1 MSAPKTG
8 EKRPS
13 AEQNPLPG
21 SSGLRTFFLRIHF
34 YIGLFVGPFIFIAA
48 LTGTLYVLTPQL
60 ENRLYAHVLYT
71 DIEGTPQP
79 LSLQVAAA
87 MRVLANEKNT
97 TLSAVRPAPSPGETT
112 RVMFSSPD
120 LGPSESRSVFI
131 DPVSLAVKGDLTVYG
146 TSGIL
151 PFRLWLDNLHRSLL
165 LGSLGRNY
173 SELAASW
180 LWIAALGGA
189 YLWWTGRQSPI
200 NAKKTD
206 AVRSARRR
214 LRRRHTV
221 TGLALLAGLL
231 FFSATG
237 LTWSRWA
244 GDNVSQLRYALG
256 WQTPA
261 VATQLSGSTEPSPH
275 NEHAHHMMMDMPD
288 KTPID
293 PARFD
298 RVLASARAAGI
309 EARKIEIRPTS
320 KPHRA
325 WTVTEM
331 ERTWPTRADAVAVD
345 PDSGQVVSK
354 VAFSDF
360 PLAAKLTRW
369 GVDIHMGVLF
379 GWPNQ
384 LLLAV
389 FGTGLCMM
397 IVWGYR
403 LWWLRRPR
411 ASVSNNPLQTVTE
424 AFLSLSLASR
434 VLVVIVTLGIGI
446 FLPAMGISAVIL
458 MLLDI
463 LRWLRYRAS
472 LPTREKDASG
482 TNTKQGRDNALS

>member
-1 MSAPKTG
+1 MSAAKNGKKFLTPDQDY
-8 EKRPS
+8 RP
-13 AEQNPLPG
+13 AP
-21 SSGLRTFFLRIHF
+21 SGLRSFFLRIHF

-48 LTGTLYVLTPQL
+48 LTGTLYVMTPQL
-60 ENRLYAHVLYT
+60 ENRLYAHALYT
-71 DIEGTPQP
+71 ETEGTPQP

-87 MRVLANEKNT
+87 MHALGDGKKT
-97 TLSAVRPAPSPGETT
+97 TLSAIRPAPLAGETT

-120 LGPSESRSVFI
+120 LGPSESRSIFI

-165 LGSLGRNY
+165 LGSVGRNY

-189 YLWWTGRQSPI
+189 YLWWTGRQPRVT
-200 NAKKTD
+200 AKKPD
-206 AVRSARRR
+206 AARSVRRR
-214 LRRRHTV
+214 LQRRHTV

-261 VATQLSGSTEPSPH
+261 VATQLSGPAELSPQS
-275 NEHAHHMMMDMPD
+275 EHAHHMMMDMPEM
-288 KTPID
+288 TPVD
-293 PARFD
+293 PARVD

-309 EARKIEIRPTS
+309 EAAKIEIRPTS
-320 KPHRA
+320 RPHRA

-354 VAFSDF
+354 VEFNHF

-379 GWPNQ
+379 GLPNQ
-384 LLLAV
+384 LLLAF
-389 FGTGLCMM
+389 FGIGLCSM

-403 LWWLRRPR
+403 LWWIRRPR
-411 ASVSNNPLQTVTE
+411 GSVSQNPLQSVTD
-424 AFLSLSLASR
+424 AFLSLSLTSQLLIA
-434 VLVVIVTLGIGI
+434 IVTVGLGL
-446 FLPAMGISAVIL
+446 FLPVMGISAVIFISI
-458 MLLDI
+458 DS

-472 LPTREKDASG
+472 LPAPDMNRQQDKGESDA
-482 TNTKQGRDNALS
+482 R

>member
-1 MSAPKTG
+1 MSAAKNG
-8 EKRPS
+8 EKLPS
-13 AEQNPLPG
+13 PEQDYHPAPY
-21 SSGLRTFFLRIHF
+21 GLRLFFLRIHF

-60 ENRLYAHVLYT
+60 ENRLYAHALYT
-71 DIEGTPQP
+71 ETEGSTQP

-87 MRVLANEKNT
+87 MRALGDSKNT
-97 TLSAVRPAPSPGETT
+97 TLSAIRPAPLAGETT

-120 LGPSESRSVFI
+120 LGPSESRSLFI

-165 LGSLGRNY
+165 LGSVGRNY

-189 YLWWTGRQSPI
+189 YLWWTGRQPRVTAAEKH
-200 NAKKTD
+200 NAARNT
-206 AVRSARRR
+206 RRR
-214 LRRRHTV
+214 LRRCHTM

-244 GDNVSQLRYALG
+244 GDNVSQLRYTLG

-261 VATQLSGSTEPSPH
+261 VATQLSGPAESPPQS
-275 NEHAHHMMMDMPD
+275 EHAHHMMMDMPD
-288 KTPID
+288 MTPVD
-293 PARFD
+293 PARID

-309 EARKIEIRPTS
+309 ASAKVEIRPTS

-331 ERTWPTRADAVAVD
+331 ERTWPTQADAVAVD

-354 VAFSDF
+354 VEFNHF

-379 GWPNQ
+379 GLPNQ
-384 LLLAV
+384 LLLAF
-389 FGTGLCMM
+389 FGIGLCSM

-403 LWWLRRPR
+403 LWWVRRPR
-411 ASVSNNPLQTVTE
+411 GSVSQNPLQSVTD
-424 AFLSLSLASR
+424 AFLSLSLTSR
-434 VLVVIVTLGIGI
+434 ILIAIAALGIGL
-446 FLPAMGISAVIL
+446 FLPVMGISAVIFIL
-458 MLLDI
+458 IDS

-472 LPTREKDASG
+472 LPAPDRY
-482 TNTKQGRDNALS
+482 R

>member
-1 MSAPKTG
+1 MSAVENGKR
-8 EKRPS
+8 RPS
-13 AEQNPLPG
+13 TEQEHVPTP
-21 SSGLRTFFLRIHF
+21 SGLRTFFLRMHF

-60 ENRLYAHVLYT
+60 ENRLYAHALYT
-71 DIEGTPQP
+71 NTKGTPQP
-79 LSLQVAAA
+79 LSLQVAAGMHA
-87 MRVLANEKNT
+87 LGHGKNT
-97 TLSAVRPAPSPGETT
+97 TLSAVRPAPLPGETT

-120 LGPSESRSVFI
+120 LGPSESRALFI
-131 DPVSLAVKGDLTVYG
+131 DPVSLAIRGDLTVYG

-165 LGSLGRNY
+165 LGSVGRNY

-189 YLWWTGRQSPI
+189 YLWWTGRQPHI
-200 NAKKTD
+200 NAKKTG
-206 AVRSARRR
+206 AALSTRRR
-214 LRRRHTV
+214 LRRCHTV

-244 GDNVSQLRYALG
+244 GDNISQLRYALG

-261 VATQLSGSTEPSPH
+261 VATQLSGNAESPPYS
-275 NEHAHHMMMDMPD
+275 EHAHHMMMDVPD
-288 KTPID
+288 MTPIA

-298 RVLASARAAGI
+298 RVLASARSAGI
-309 EARKIEIRPTS
+309 EATKIEIRPTS
-320 KPHRA
+320 NPHRA

-331 ERTWPTRADAVAVD
+331 ERRWPTRADAVAVD
-345 PDSGQVVSK
+345 PGSGQVVSK
-354 VAFSDF
+354 VAFNDF

-384 LLLAV
+384 LLLTL
-389 FGTGLCMM
+389 FGVGLCTM

-411 ASVSNNPLQTVTE
+411 GSVSKNPLQSVIE
-424 AFLSLSLASR
+424 AFLSLSLTTQ
-434 VLVVIVTLGIGI
+434 VLLAIITLGIGI
-446 FLPAMGISAVIL
+446 FLPVLGISAVMFIL
-458 MLLDI
+458 IDSV
-463 LRWLRYRAS
+463 RWLRYSHS
-472 LPTREKDASG
+472 LPKPEMSASRKKMNRE
-482 TNTKQGRDNALS
+482 

>member
-8 EKRPS
+8 ETRS
-13 AEQNPLPG
+13 TVEQLPIPT

-71 DIEGTPQP
+71 GIEGTPQP
-79 LSLQVAAA
+79 LSLQVSTA
-87 MRVLANEKNT
+87 MRALINGKNA
-97 TLSAVRPAPSPGETT
+97 TLSAVRPASSPGETT

-131 DPVSLAVKGDLTVYG
+131 DPVTLAVKGELTVYG

-151 PFRLWLDNLHRSLL
+151 PFRLWLDKLHRSLL

-200 NAKKTD
+200 NAEQADTS
-206 AVRSARRR
+206 RSARRR

-244 GDNVSQLRYALG
+244 GDNVSQLRYVLG

-261 VATQLSGSTEPSPH
+261 VTTQLSGSTAPSPH

-288 KTPID
+288 RTPINPD
-293 PARFD
+293 RFD

-309 EARKIEIRPTS
+309 EAAKIEIRPTS
-320 KPHRA
+320 NPHRA

-331 ERTWPTRADAVAVD
+331 ERSWPTRADAVAVD

-369 GVDIHMGVLF
+369 GVDLHMGVLF
-379 GWPNQ
+379 GVTNQ

-389 FGTGLCMM
+389 FGIGLCVM

-403 LWWLRRPR
+403 MWWLRRPR
-411 ASVSNNPLQTVTE
+411 ASVSHHPLQSVTE
-424 AFLSLSLASR
+424 AFFSLSLASR
-434 VLVVIVTLGIGI
+434 VLVTFVTLGAGV
-446 FLPAMGISAVIL
+446 FLPVMGISAGIFIL
-458 MLLDI
+458 CDI

-472 LPTREKDASG
+472 SPAPKRLASG
-482 TNTKQGRDNALS
+482 TKNESRAR

>member
-1 MSAPKTG
+1 MSAAKNG
-8 EKRPS
+8 EKLPS
-13 AEQNPLPG
+13 PEQDYHPAPY
-21 SSGLRTFFLRIHF
+21 GLRLFFLRIHF

-60 ENRLYAHVLYT
+60 ENRLYAHALYT
-71 DIEGTPQP
+71 ETEGSTQP

-87 MRVLANEKNT
+87 MRALGDSKNT
-97 TLSAVRPAPSPGETT
+97 TLSAIRPAPLAGETT

-120 LGPSESRSVFI
+120 LGPSESRSLFI

-165 LGSLGRNY
+165 LGSVGRNY

-189 YLWWTGRQSPI
+189 YLWWTGRQPRVTAAEKH
-200 NAKKTD
+200 NAARNT
-206 AVRSARRR
+206 RRR
-214 LRRRHTV
+214 LRRCHTM

-244 GDNVSQLRYALG
+244 GDNVSQLRYTLG

-261 VATQLSGSTEPSPH
+261 VATQLSGPAESPPQS
-275 NEHAHHMMMDMPD
+275 EHAHHMMMDMPD
-288 KTPID
+288 MTPVD
-293 PARFD
+293 PTRID

-309 EARKIEIRPTS
+309 AAAKIEIRPTS

-331 ERTWPTRADAVAVD
+331 ERTWPTQADAVAVD

-354 VAFSDF
+354 VEFHHF

-379 GWPNQ
+379 GLPNQ
-384 LLLAV
+384 LLLAF
-389 FGTGLCMM
+389 FGIGLCSM

-403 LWWLRRPR
+403 LWWVRRPR
-411 ASVSNNPLQTVTE
+411 GSVSQNPLQSVTD
-424 AFLSLSLASR
+424 AFLSLSLTSR
-434 VLVVIVTLGIGI
+434 VLIAIAALGIGL
-446 FLPAMGISAVIL
+446 FLPVMGISAVIFIFI
-458 MLLDI
+458 DS

-472 LPTREKDASG
+472 LPTPDRY
-482 TNTKQGRDNALS
+482 R

>member
-8 EKRPS
+8 EKRPNV
-13 AEQNPLPG
+13 EQLPIPT

-48 LTGTLYVLTPQL
+48 LTGTLYVLTPQI

-71 DIEGTPQP
+71 DREGTPQP
-79 LSLQVAAA
+79 LSSQVAAA
-87 MRVLANEKNT
+87 LSVLGNDKNT

-131 DPVSLAVKGDLTVYG
+131 DPVSLAVNGDLTVYG

-165 LGSLGRNY
+165 LGSFGRNY

-189 YLWWTGRQSPI
+189 YLWWSGRQSPI
-200 NAKKTD
+200 NAEK
-206 AVRSARRR
+206 ANALRSARRR

-237 LTWSRWA
+237 LTWARWA
-244 GDNVSQLRYALG
+244 GDHVSQLRYALG

-261 VATQLSGSTEPSPH
+261 VSTQLSGNTEPPPQ
-275 NEHAHHMMMDMPD
+275 NEHAHHMMMDMSD
-288 KTPID
+288 RTPID

-309 EARKIEIRPTS
+309 KASKIEIRPTS

-389 FGTGLCMM
+389 FGMGLCTM

-411 ASVSNNPLQTVTE
+411 ASVSKNPLQTVTA
-424 AFLSLSLASR
+424 AFLTLPLALR
-434 VLVVIVTLGIGI
+434 IPVVIITLGIGI
-446 FLPAMGISAVIL
+446 FLPVMGISAVMLI
-458 MLLDI
+458 LLDI
-463 LRWLRYRAS
+463 FCWLRYRAS
-472 LPTREKDASG
+472 LPARVKHRAG
-482 TNTKQGRDNALS
+482 